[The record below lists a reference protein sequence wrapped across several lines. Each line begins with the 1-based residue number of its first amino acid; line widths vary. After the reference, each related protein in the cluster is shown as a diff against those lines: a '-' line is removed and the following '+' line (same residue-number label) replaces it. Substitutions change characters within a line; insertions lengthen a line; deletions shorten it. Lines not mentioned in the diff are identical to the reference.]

1 MSKLSLIAT
10 ANAPA
15 AIGPYSQ
22 AVAAGGMLYVS
33 GQLGLNPETMTLPA
47 DFSDQAEQA
56 LKNLGAILKE
66 AGCSVEDIVSV
77 DVFLIDMGEFKTLNG
92 IYASFMG
99 DHKPARAAV
108 QVAALPLG
116 GLVEIKC
123 IAKMD

>member
-1 MSKLSLIAT
+1 
-10 ANAPA
+10 
-15 AIGPYSQ
+15 
-22 AVAAGGMLYVS
+22 
-33 GQLGLNPETMTLPA
+33 MTLPA
-47 DFSDQAEQA
+47 SFSDQAEQS
-56 LKNLGAILKE
+56 LKNLGAILE
-66 AGCSVEDIVSV
+66 AAGCSVKDIVSV

-123 IAKMD
+123 IAKKN